1 MDVWTKEFQFVLDVH
16 VLCDGVQV
24 KVDEYFFGNRWMNIY
39 SCALTQIFIF
49 STSVS
54 LVLILN
60 FGWSYSCALFVFCVF
75 S

>member
-39 SCALTQIFIF
+39 SYALNSDFYFQHKFAIGTYFEF
-49 STSVS
+49 WM
-54 LVLILN
+54 VL
-60 FGWSYSCALFVFCVF
+60 
-75 S
+75 